1 MRILFVLP
9 ALALLLSGCLVRT
22 AANVVTAPIRATSQV
37 VDWTTTSQD
46 ESDRNYG
53 RRIREEEARRGREER
68 ERARRDEEREADDE
82 AGDPPR

>member
-1 MRILFVLP
+1 MRSLLILP

-22 AANVVTAPIRATSQV
+22 AANVVTAPVRAAGQV

-53 RRIREEEARRGREER
+53 RRIREEEARRGREAREAEER
-68 ERARRDEEREADDE
+68 ERVEPESGARR
-82 AGDPPR
+82 